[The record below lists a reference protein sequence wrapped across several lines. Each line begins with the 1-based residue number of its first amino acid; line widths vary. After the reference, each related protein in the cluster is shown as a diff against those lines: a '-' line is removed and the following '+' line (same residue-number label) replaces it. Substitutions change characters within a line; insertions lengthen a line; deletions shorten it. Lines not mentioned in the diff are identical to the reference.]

1 MTFGIA
7 EGLSVHS
14 EEGLGVGPDGQARR
28 LVLMNPG
35 PVMTDERVRSAL
47 AGPDMC
53 HREPEFSRLLTRVR
67 RKTTAICG
75 GGDDHTAVVLTGSGT
90 SAVEAVISSTVPEAG
105 GLLVIDNGH
114 YGERLHHIARAH
126 AVRTHRWELGWGT
139 PVDLE
144 ALDRLLAADPGL
156 THVGVVHHE
165 TSTGMLNDVA
175 AVTTIA
181 HAHGR
186 EVVVDAVSSVG
197 AEALSLHDDAPDWL
211 AGSSNKCLE
220 GAPGLS
226 FVAARKTAFEA
237 LGSRPRRTYYLDL
250 HRHYRAQEEA
260 AAPAFTPGIPAFY
273 AFDAALDLA
282 LAEGREARL
291 ARYTRL
297 AQRLRSGL
305 EEMGME
311 ILLPP
316 EHRAAALTAVRIPQ
330 ALTYTA
336 LHEGLRRDG
345 FVIYSAQEQL
355 AQEFFRLST
364 MGCMTSGE
372 IDSFLSALDRL
383 MTERHR

>member
-1 MTFGIA
+1 MTFGITQGP
-7 EGLSVHS
+7 GLRSG
-14 EEGLGVGPDGQARR
+14 EDPEAGPDGPARR
-28 LVLMNPG
+28 PVLMNPG
-35 PVMTDERVRSAL
+35 PVMTHERVRSAL

-67 RKTTAICG
+67 RKTTAVCG
-75 GGDDHTAVVLTGSGT
+75 GGDEHTAVMLTGSGT
-90 SAVEAVISSTVPEAG
+90 CAVEAAISSAVPEAG

-139 PVDLE
+139 PVDLG

-175 AVTTIA
+175 AVTAIA

-197 AEALSLHDDAPDWL
+197 AEALSLRDDAPDWL

-226 FVAARKTAFEA
+226 FVAARKAAFEA
-237 LGSRPRRTYYLDL
+237 LGSGPRRTYYLDL

-297 AQRLRSGL
+297 AQQLRGGL
-305 EEMGME
+305 EGMGLE
-311 ILLPP
+311 ILLRP
-316 EHRAAALTAVRIPQ
+316 EHRAAALTAVRIPRG
-330 ALTYTA
+330 LTYA
-336 LHEGLRRDG
+336 ELHGGLRRDG

-355 AQEFFRLST
+355 AQDFFRLST
-364 MGCMTSGE
+364 MGCMTAGE
-372 IDSFLSALDRL
+372 IGSFLSALERL
-383 MTERHR
+383 ITERHR